1 MDLLIVTGMSGAGKT
16 KTINTL
22 EDMGYFC
29 ADNVPPI
36 LIKKFLDLYLKYDSE
51 ESKIALVVD
60 VRGGKLF
67 ADIEVVL
74 NNLTAENIHYK
85 LLFLDADEDILLKRY
100 KESRRRHPLLTD
112 NTQLLEDVIL
122 QEKEMLATLK
132 KRADFVVDTTNTP
145 PQQLK
150 ARITELFTGKK
161 AEKQMYIQCLS
172 FGFKNGLP
180 PEADLVIDVRCLVNP
195 FYELELR
202 EHTGLED
209 EVRDYV
215 LKNDETKEF
224 LNRLY
229 NFIDYSI
236 PMYANDGKSQLVIAI
251 GCTGGKHRS
260 VVVAEELKTHLVN
273 NSLNAGVSHR
283 DIKKPNHI

>member
-51 ESKIALVVD
+51 EFKIALVVD

-67 ADIEVVL
+67 ADIEEVL
-74 NNLTAENIHYK
+74 NNLTDENIDYK

-112 NTQLLEDVIL
+112 NTKLLEDVIL
-122 QEKEMLATLK
+122 QEKEMLASLK

-150 ARITELFTGKK
+150 ARITELFTGEK

-195 FYELELR
+195 FYEPELR

-236 PMYANDGKSQLVIAI
+236 PMYAKDGKSQLVIAI

-260 VVVAEELKTHLVN
+260 VAVAEELKTHLVN